1 MVTKLLPFSFHDR
14 RDYIISDIIRLMRQL
29 PFILAG
35 ILLLIIGVG
44 LGWIVK
50 ENQTNIPVVEKIV
63 DRSLDKYSIEN
74 LKKTGSQILSATF
87 SVDKILKENANFTSS
102 EFTMEFNPNLDGKT
116 MKKVTGMINVPKK
129 LPINGAPV
137 VVMIRGFIDPKNYFI
152 GNGTQHAGE
161 VFARNGYI
169 TIAPDFLG
177 YGDSDLESTNV
188 WETRF
193 QTWITVTSLLS
204 TVKSLPEWD
213 KKNIFIW
220 AHSNGGQIALT
231 TLEITGVDYPTTLWA
246 PVSAPFPFS
255 VLYYT
260 DEADDK
266 GKALR
271 KSLASFEETYNTD
284 LYSLDNYFGLIN
296 KNTKI
301 QLHQGTADDAVPV
314 VWSNKLKKTLVDLG
328 LDVNYFVHP
337 GATHDMT
344 GAWNEAVTED
354 LAFFRKN
361 MMK

>member
-1 MVTKLLPFSFHDR
+1 MK
-14 RDYIISDIIRLMRQL
+14 QL

-35 ILLLIIGVG
+35 ILLLVIGVG
-44 LGWIVK
+44 LGWLFK
-50 ENQTNIPVVEKIV
+50 ENQTNIPIVEKIV
-63 DRSLDKYSIEN
+63 DRSLDKYSTEN
-74 LKKTGSQILSATF
+74 LSNAKSQMINAKLSVGKT
-87 SVDKILKENANFTSS
+87 LKEDANTTSS
-102 EFTMEFNPNLDGKT
+102 EFIMEFNPNLDGKT
-116 MKKVTGMINVPKK
+116 MKKVSGLVNIPKNI
-129 LPINGAPV
+129 PPGGAPV
-137 VVMIRGFIDPKNYFI
+137 IVMIRGFIDPKDYFI
-152 GNGTQHAGE
+152 GDGTQHAGE

-193 QTWITVTSLLS
+193 QTYTTMVALLQS
-204 TVKSLPEWD
+204 TRSFAALADRWD

-255 VLYYT
+255 ILYYT

-271 KSLASFEETYNTD
+271 KSLATFEETYNTE
-284 LYSLDNYFGLIN
+284 LYSLDNYFDLIN

-301 QLHQGTADDAVPV
+301 QLHQGTADDAVPKA
-314 VWSNKLKKTLVDLG
+314 WSDKLNKTLVALG
-328 LDVNYFVHP
+328 LDVNYYVHTN
-337 GATHDMT
+337 ATHDMT
-344 GAWNEAVTED
+344 GAWNEAVVED
-354 LAFFRKN
+354 LAFFKKN
-361 MMK
+361 LK